1 MTHSVTS
8 KDSSYDYLGVI
19 AASSALAIGVG
30 LQRTELA
37 VLGNMMVEAKW
48 ITSDNIG
55 QLVGLNLAGYLAGC
69 LHQTRLKREA
79 QSLKMIRIALL
90 VCVITFFIEPLFSSM
105 GWNAIWRLVSGWG
118 CAHLVTGL
126 PGFGTRRLHA
136 DQKRLAMGIIFAGA
150 GIAPLL
156 DSVLLPLFVKSSPV
170 AAWDFTGFFS
180 ILFAI
185 PIWMLIARGLSEERD
200 LKLSGASVSGSP
212 ATSTQENVSGQ
223 TSATATINWTPAL
236 KIFALTT
243 LLYGA
248 SQVSILT
255 YQPLYLTSVFNVSSE
270 VASSSFALVGFGY
283 TLGAII
289 AGLVPK
295 KIPTDSV
302 LLASVVIGTFGTIIF
317 VFSPAIS
324 IVNFGAFLFA
334 FWNGAYIGLIVAR
347 LTEVVGTRLVR
358 PAWALFSF
366 LLSIGFVA
374 MTFIAGFISTFSV
387 TMIFY
392 IGLALVVINL
402 ILMSIT
408 AASFKQQSI

>member
-1 MTHSVTS
+1 MTHSAIN
-8 KDSSYDYLGVI
+8 KESSYDYLGVI

-37 VLGNMMVEAKW
+37 VLGNMMVESDW

-69 LHQTRLKREA
+69 VHQTRLKRED
-79 QSLKMIRIALL
+79 QSLRMIRIALI
-90 VCVITFFIEPLFSSM
+90 VCIVTFFIEPLFPSM

-156 DSVLLPLFVKSSPV
+156 DSVLLPFFVKSSPV
-170 AAWDFTGFFS
+170 AAWDFTGIFS
-180 ILFAI
+180 ILFAV
-185 PIWMLIARGLSEERD
+185 PIWMLISRGLSEERD
-200 LKLSGASVSGSP
+200 LKLSHSSDQDIPSSA
-212 ATSTQENVSGQ
+212 TQEAI
-223 TSATATINWTPAL
+223 SAKSTAPSTINWTPAL

-255 YQPLYLTSVFNVSSE
+255 YQPLYLTSVFKVSSE

-283 TLGAII
+283 TLGAIV

-302 LLASVVIGTFGTIIF
+302 LLASVVIGTIGTCIF
-317 VFSPAIS
+317 VFSPIIAV
-324 IVNFGAFLFA
+324 VNLGAFLFA

-347 LTEVVGTRLVR
+347 LSEVVGPRLVR

-402 ILMSIT
+402 ILMSLT
-408 AASFKQQSI
+408 ATAFKKQNT